1 MSENRKDNFKYA
13 LTYIP
18 LVAFFFY
25 FAEKDKSEEFKKHLK
40 YAMVL
45 FLWYTVI
52 SIVFRILLLWWLTP
66 LLFIVYL
73 FISWVLWYKA
83 YNWEEVEV
91 EILDE
96 IWDKIQEK
104 IDDKNNKKEL

>member
-1 MSENRKDNFKYA
+1 MSEIKKDNLKYA
-13 LTYIP
+13 LAYIP

-25 FAEKDKSEEFKKHLK
+25 FVEEKKSDEFKKHLK

-45 FLWYTVI
+45 FLAYIVI
-52 SIVFRILLLWWLTP
+52 SIVLRLILLWWLVWL
-66 LLFIVYL
+66 LLFAYLIVSA
-73 FISWVLWYKA
+73 ILWYKA
-83 YNWEEVEV
+83 YNWENIDV

-104 IDDKNNKKEL
+104 IDK

>member
-1 MSENRKDNFKYA
+1 MSEIKKDNLKYA
-13 LTYIP
+13 LAYIP

-25 FAEKDKSEEFKKHLK
+25 FAEEKKSEEFKKHLK

-45 FLWYTVI
+45 FLAYIVI
-52 SIVFRILLLWWLTP
+52 SIILRLILLWWLVWL
-66 LLFIVYL
+66 LLFAYLIVSA
-73 FISWVLWYKA
+73 ILWYKA
-83 YNWEEVEV
+83 YNWENIDV

-104 IDDKNNKKEL
+104 IDK